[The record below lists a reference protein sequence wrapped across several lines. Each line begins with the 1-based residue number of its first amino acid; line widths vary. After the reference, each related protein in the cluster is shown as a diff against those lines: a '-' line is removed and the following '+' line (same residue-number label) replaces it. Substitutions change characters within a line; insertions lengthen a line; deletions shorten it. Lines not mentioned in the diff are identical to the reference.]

1 MNEWPLLIF
10 TFLMQTSIGLAIML
24 GLFSRQLANY
34 FQDKNYFYFIQLYL
48 LIMCVFAG
56 VGLIASIT
64 HLGVPLNA
72 PNSILNLFSSWLS
85 REVIFTATY
94 FACIGSTLL
103 WLWFKKKLSFILLG
117 IGIVMG
123 LLDVYAMASI
133 YRHTM
138 MLSWMHNNTYLMFY
152 GTMLTCGAACFY
164 LLIKL
169 AKIVRI
175 NASISHIPARWLWSL
190 CGIIAFSLVTR
201 LVYQPFY
208 EHYLTHTLYI
218 NESATFPISPI
229 EVYQAIWPLRLTGW
243 ILAIFAVVVAGYAI
257 ARNTQQQS
265 KNSLSSS
272 SYAIFAVACL
282 LSMLAEFILRYGFYY
297 IHL

>member
-10 TFLMQTSIGLAIML
+10 TLLMQTSIGLAIML
-24 GLFSRQLANY
+24 GLFARQLANY
-34 FQDKNYFYFIQLYL
+34 FQGKNYFYFIQLYL
-48 LIMCVFAG
+48 LVMCLFAG

-138 MLSWMHNNTYLMFY
+138 MLSWTHNNTYLMFY
-152 GTMLTCGAACFY
+152 GTMITSGAACFY
-164 LLIKL
+164 LLINL
-169 AKIVRI
+169 AKRVKI
-175 NASISHIPARWLWSL
+175 NASASQIPISWLWSL
-190 CGIIAFSLVTR
+190 CGIMAFSLVIR

-208 EHYLTHTLYI
+208 EHYLTQTLYI
-218 NESATFPISPI
+218 NESVTFPISPI
-229 EVYQAIWPLRLTGW
+229 EVYKAIWSLRLTGW
-243 ILAIFAVVVAGYAI
+243 IVAILAVVIMSYAI
-257 ARNTQQQS
+257 ACNIKRQS
-265 KNSLSSS
+265 ENNLALSS
-272 SYAIFAVACL
+272 YIIFAIGSILAI
-282 LSMLAEFILRYGFYY
+282 LAEFILRYAFYY